1 MVVTLKDKSF
11 EVYLKETEIRNRL
24 KEIGTQISS
33 DFKDED
39 LLVIGVLNGSFIVM
53 ADLCREIKGV
63 SIQTNF
69 LKISSYSGTQSTGIV
84 KEVIGLPDDLQ
95 NKNILIVED
104 IVDTG
109 VSMNYLLHRLENENP
124 KSISIATLLFKPE
137 AFRFK
142 YQLHYV
148 GFEIPNKFVVGYG
161 LDYDG
166 LGRELPEIYQ
176 LK

>member
-24 KEIGTQISS
+24 KEIGTQISN